1 MRDPYEV
8 LGISRGADE
17 EEIKRAYREL
27 ARKYSPEQYDGNP
40 LSDLAQEKM
49 QEINAAYDAIVREL
63 HASSGGYRGASYRS
77 DNQYADVR
85 EMIEN
90 GRIADAETVLN
101 GVPSDAR
108 SAEWYF
114 LKGQLL
120 LRKGWFDDA
129 YTCVSQACA
138 MDPGNFEYQ
147 AQKSK
152 MDQKRGTAPNAM
164 GQNPGAV
171 NCCGTETD
179 ACRICETL
187 YCMDCCCECM
197 GGDFISC
204 C

>member
-8 LGISRGADE
+8 LGISRGASE
-17 EEIKRAYREL
+17 EAVKNAYREL
-27 ARKYSPEQYDGNP
+27 ARKYSPEQYDNNP

-49 QEINAAYDAIVREL
+49 QEINAAYDAIVREF
-63 HASSGGYRGASYRS
+63 HASAGGYRGASYRS

-101 GVPSDAR
+101 GVPSDTR

-129 YTCVSQACA
+129 YTCISQACA

-147 AQKSK
+147 AQKAK

-164 GQNPGAV
+164 GQNSGSV
-171 NCCGTETD
+171 SCCGSEAD